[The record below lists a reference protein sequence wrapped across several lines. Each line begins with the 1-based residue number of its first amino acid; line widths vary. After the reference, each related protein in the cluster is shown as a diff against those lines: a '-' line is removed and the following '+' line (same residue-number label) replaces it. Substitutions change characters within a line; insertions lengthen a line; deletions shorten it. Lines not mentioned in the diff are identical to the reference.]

1 MARKQNMLI
10 NNGVLYMAG
19 ELTDYKIAT
28 ILAAITDE
36 NKLGLG
42 KDSIKFEAKPVVTD
56 YDFAGRF
63 DRSMKGMQ
71 EINGWEVSL
80 EGDLLDFNTKLMDL
94 TLLEEKAE
102 AGETNTDYKKYVPK
116 AKLDDS
122 TDYKNII
129 LVGTVKDSDNPIV
142 ILVKRTFSQ
151 DGLQFELK
159 DAENSAV
166 SLVFKGSYD
175 FDNDEDMPFEILIP
189 TIK

>member
-1 MARKQNMLI
+1 MRKQNMLI

-28 ILAAITDE
+28 ILAAITDK

-80 EGDLLDFNTKLMDL
+80 EGDLLDFNSKLMEL
-94 TLLEEKAE
+94 TLLEEKTE
-102 AGETNTDYKKYVPK
+102 ADDTNTDYKKYVPK
-116 AKLDDS
+116 AKLNDS

-129 LVGTVKDSDNPIV
+129 LVGTVKDSDKPIV
-142 ILVKRTFSQ
+142 ILIKRTFSQ

-189 TIK
+189 TITE